1 MLVLSR
7 KPGETIRI
15 GEDIEVSVM
24 EVKGDTVRIG
34 ITAPRSIPIFRQE
47 LLAEVA
53 RTNIESVRAAPETM
67 AVLNTLLRTG
77 KEKKNGGGSK

>member
-15 GEDIEVSVM
+15 GDDIEVSVM

-34 ITAPRSIPIFRQE
+34 ITAPRTVPIFRQE

-53 RTNIESVRAAPETM
+53 RTNIESVRAVPESMT
-67 AVLNTLLRTG
+67 VLNTLLRTG